1 MFRFNITK
9 RVPPI
14 TFPIPSTHMHT
25 DEYATPTP
33 TAVLPQS
40 FGRDFNLIRAVE
52 EYGPQRVAS
61 IRQELAQMVKR
72 QAVLTEEMQTLE
84 KLIAVTKPSSVDTL
98 DIADPAWATVD
109 EYTAAAEEFRQMR
122 EARERLRADNVPTGF
137 GNGFQMD

>member
-14 TFPIPSTHMHT
+14 TFPITSSHMHT

-84 KLIAVTKPSSVDTL
+84 KLIAVTKPSRVAT
-98 DIADPAWATVD
+98 ADGFITV
-109 EYTAAAEEFRQMR
+109 AEEFQQLP
-122 EARERLRADNVPTGF
+122 EAREILRPDNVPTGF

>member
-1 MFRFNITK
+1 
-9 RVPPI
+9 
-14 TFPIPSTHMHT
+14 MHT

-72 QAVLTEEMQTLE
+72 QATLTEEMQTLE
-84 KLIAVTKPSSVDTL
+84 KLIAVTKPSS
-98 DIADPAWATVD
+98 IATADGFMTV
-109 EYTAAAEEFRQMR
+109 AEEFEQLP
-122 EARERLRADNVPTGF
+122 EAREILRANGF
-137 GNGFQMD
+137 GNGFEMD